1 MRDAETMRSFVAL
14 DLPEE
19 AKDSLFAFVE
29 KKRKLY
35 PGAKWVKREH
45 LHVTLSFFPAL
56 PVTAVAKIQDIMV
69 YIASSFSPYYAILKE
84 VGTFPSWQR
93 ARVLWMGFDEKGRV
107 YTGEIAKVLFE
118 GLKREGIEAEEERD
132 FVPHITLARFRSP
145 MPLRDSAFSEWSPL
159 PARIEKLV
167 LFKST
172 LTPSGP
178 IYEEIVSVLLKG

>member
-1 MRDAETMRSFVAL
+1 MKDTETMRSFVAL

-19 AKDSLFAFVE
+19 AKNSLFAFVE
-29 KKRKLY
+29 KKRELY

-56 PVTAVAKIQDIMV
+56 PVNSVMKVQNIMAHV
-69 YIASSFSPYYAILKE
+69 ASSFSPYYAILRE
-84 VGTFPSWQR
+84 VGAFPSWQR
-93 ARVLWMGFDEKGRV
+93 ARVLWMGFDEEGKV
-107 YTGEIAKVLFE
+107 CTGKVAKVLFE
-118 GLKREGIEAEEERD
+118 GLKKEGIETEEERD

-145 MPLRDSAFSEWSPL
+145 VPLKDSAFSEWSPL
-159 PARIEKLV
+159 PVRIEKLV

-178 IYEEIVSVLLKG
+178 IYEEIVSVLLKR